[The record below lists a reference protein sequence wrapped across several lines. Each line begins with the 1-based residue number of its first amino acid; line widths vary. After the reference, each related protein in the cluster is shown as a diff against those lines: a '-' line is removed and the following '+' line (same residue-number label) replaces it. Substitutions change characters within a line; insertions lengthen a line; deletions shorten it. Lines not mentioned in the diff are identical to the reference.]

1 MNRHLYRVET
11 NRITVLL
18 HTKLQCLGDCNGVG
32 EGLGSTEKKPMSQ
45 ILLRNT
51 HDYLTYIHILFMNCK
66 VE

>member
-32 EGLGSTEKKPMSQ
+32 EGLGSTEKK
-45 ILLRNT
+45 
-51 HDYLTYIHILFMNCK
+51 TYVTDFTAKHARLFDLYPYIIY
-66 VE
+66 EL